1 MTPALRPMGA
11 VAALYGDSLE
21 SEAQAVFQR
30 LSDTV
35 FGSHALAPS
44 NFGRQLLSLL
54 SCRIVKRTTRATQSE
69 GAIVYRN
76 RLIEGSGHPY
86 ARALL
91 SSSHDTL
98 QSLVEGGDP
107 MNGPYMMI
115 VPEIRAQGDRWDRIF
130 FDSLQGRDVQLRFI
144 WETRATTEEARRR
157 LRAGRPVHLSAVAA
171 GTGLSLILAYERLL
185 RDGHDPAALSVTIT
199 DREPANTEKT
209 RRLLAKLP
217 LTRDRVS
224 DSPAPGAVT
233 VLSHDAF
240 ADPAHPIPP
249 SDVLTA
255 IGIFEYLQGHT
266 CTTSEHRLGEAEQTD
281 PHDAPALAARLAST
295 LAPDGSLIVNTYQPH
310 PSTGLLETF
319 GKRFDFRTRADLA
332 SLLALSG
339 LQPVRLIG
347 SGHIYDVEVYQKKP
361 S

>member
-1 MTPALRPMGA
+1 MTPALRPMDA
-11 VAALYGDSLE
+11 VAALYGDSRE

-35 FGSHALAPS
+35 FGNHGLTPS
-44 NFGRQLLSLL
+44 NLGRQLLSRL
-54 SCRIVKRTTRATQSE
+54 SCRIVKRTTRRTQSE
-69 GAIVYRN
+69 GAVVYRN
-76 RLIEGSGHPY
+76 RLIERSGHPY

-91 SSSHDTL
+91 TSSRDAL
-98 QSLVEGGDP
+98 QALVEGGDP

-115 VPEIRAQGDRWDRIF
+115 VPEIRAQGNRWDRIF

-144 WETRATTEEARRR
+144 WETLATAEEARIR
-157 LRAGRPVHLSAVAA
+157 LRAGRPVHLGAVAA

-199 DREPANTEKT
+199 EREPANTEKT

-217 LTRDRVS
+217 LTRDRLS
-224 DSPAPGAVT
+224 NTPAAGAIVA
-233 VLSHDAF
+233 LSHDAF
-240 ADPAHPIPP
+240 ADPLHSIPP
-249 SDVLTA
+249 IDVLTA
-255 IGIFEYLQGHT
+255 VGIFEYLQGLT
-266 CTTSEHRLGEAEQTD
+266 CTTSERRLGEAETTE
-281 PHDAPALAARLAST
+281 PHDAPALAARLASA
-295 LAPDGSLIVNTYQPH
+295 LAPDGSLIVNTYRPH

-319 GKRFDFRTRADLA
+319 GKRFDFRTRTDMA

-339 LQPVRLIG
+339 LHPVRLIG
-347 SGHIYDVEVYQKKP
+347 SGHIYDVEVYQRTA